1 LRTVESA
8 GTSNPMPPQRFQR
21 REEPSFR
28 DLRVLDEEKV
38 KISPRAKME
47 EWRKEAAVEKEV
59 KKPVYSTPGRS
70 IYRKK
75 LLSGVSGL
83 WAGVFGQSGDSGP

>member
-1 LRTVESA
+1 
-8 GTSNPMPPQRFQR
+8 MPPQRFQR

-47 EWRKEAAVEKEV
+47 EWRKGAAVEKEV
-59 KKPVYSTPGRS
+59 KKPVYSTPARS